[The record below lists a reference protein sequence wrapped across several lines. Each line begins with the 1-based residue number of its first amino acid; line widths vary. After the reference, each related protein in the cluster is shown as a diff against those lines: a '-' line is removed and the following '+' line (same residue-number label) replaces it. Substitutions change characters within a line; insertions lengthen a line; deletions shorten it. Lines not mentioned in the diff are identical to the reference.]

1 MRMADAPAKPAK
13 IAAWWHLAAYLA
25 IMAGITIMGFRAQQ
39 TGPSNEGAA
48 AAGQLIDHSQAIRN
62 YLIDILGDCG
72 LLYWCVAGVQWHRG
86 IGIGSA
92 LETLS
97 SGRWLTWQ
105 GLARDLAIALP
116 FWVVWEATAYGVHWL
131 LDLRGPDTARSTTSM
146 LPQSWIEVAM
156 WILVSIVAG
165 VTEELQSRGYLQQQL
180 HALSGS
186 IVFAVI
192 AQGLVFGSGHSY
204 QGWRQVIVISV
215 LGILYGALAAW
226 RRNLRANIIA
236 HAWSDVWEGWL
247 KMVVFH

>member
-1 MRMADAPAKPAK
+1 
-13 IAAWWHLAAYLA
+13 
-25 IMAGITIMGFRAQQ
+25 
-39 TGPSNEGAA
+39 
-48 AAGQLIDHSQAIRN
+48 
-62 YLIDILGDCG
+62 
-72 LLYWCVAGVQWHRG
+72 
-86 IGIGSA
+86 
-92 LETLS
+92 
-97 SGRWLTWQ
+97 
-105 GLARDLAIALP
+105 
-116 FWVVWEATAYGVHWL
+116 
-131 LDLRGPDTARSTTSM
+131 M